1 MKKMI
6 LSLLLAGG
14 LALAGCS
21 SEAEKAKASADAQV
35 ASLGDSLYKQV
46 MDLHDEAMP
55 KMGKLKGL
63 QAAAQAQIDSLTK
76 LKKADLQPLID
87 KLTALKTQLAEA
99 EKGMDDW
106 MTQLDI
112 EKVNAAVDEKARY
125 FTDQKAKAQKMRDD
139 IFAALDSAATVIKQ

>member
-1 MKKMI
+1 MKKIVAGI
-6 LSLLLAGG
+6 LVAGTIAMASCG
-14 LALAGCS
+14 N
-21 SEAEKAKASADAQV
+21 EAEQAKANADAQV

-63 QAAAQAQIDSLTK
+63 QTAAQVQIDSLTK
-76 LKKADLQPLID
+76 LKKADLQPMID
-87 KLTALKTQLAEA
+87 KLTALKAQLAAA

-112 EKVNAAVDEKARY
+112 DKVNAAIDEKARY
-125 FTDQKAKAQKMRDD
+125 FTDQKVKAQKMRDD
-139 IFAALDSAATVIKQ
+139 IFAALDSAAAVIKQ

>member
-1 MKKMI
+1 MKKLI
-6 LSLLLAGG
+6 ALSLVAG
-14 LALAGCS
+14 ALAMGSCGS
-21 SEAEKAKASADAQV
+21 DAEKAKENADAQV

-63 QAAAQAQIDSLTK
+63 QTAAQAQIDSLTK
-76 LKKADLQPLID
+76 LKKADLQPMID
-87 KLTALKTQLAEA
+87 KLTALKAQLAAA

-106 MTQLDI
+106 MTQLDM
-112 EKVNAAVDEKARY
+112 EKVNAAIDEKARY

-139 IFAALDSAATVIKQ
+139 IFAALDSAAAVIKQ